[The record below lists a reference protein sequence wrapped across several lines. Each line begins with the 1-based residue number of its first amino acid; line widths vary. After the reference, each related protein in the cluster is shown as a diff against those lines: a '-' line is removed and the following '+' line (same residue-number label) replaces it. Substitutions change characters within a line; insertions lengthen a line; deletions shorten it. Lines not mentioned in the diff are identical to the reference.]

1 MNRNNRTLVV
11 TLLVMLMS
19 MTAAAQARLGV
30 RAGLSLG
37 HLRFDRDVVNSDN
50 RVGYCGGLLL
60 DLGLPVV
67 GLGVEASVMYTHRN
81 NRLADDQCVYKRD
94 FIDIPVY
101 ARYRM
106 EIVGLSH
113 VFAPLAYT
121 GPCFSILFSDN
132 GPVNYDSRKTYTSW
146 DVGLGADLFNRLRVT
161 ATYGIGLSK
170 ALEYVD
176 REYTGSTV
184 NGKERYWTVS
194 AALLF

>member
-1 MNRNNRTLVV
+1 MNRNNRALVV

-67 GLGVEASVMYTHRN
+67 GYRECPAVNELIKDGQNGILCE
-81 NRLADDQCVYKRD
+81 
-94 FIDIPVY
+94 IDVNY

-184 NGKERYWTVS
+184 NGKDRYWTVS